1 MARQHPIS
9 NKHSSKARR
18 RRFPSGGARDAPII
32 VPIIRAPSPVLIIP
46 VINNAPV
53 LGGTPVRGPNHTH
66 GTRLSSRNVVAPS
79 FPLEGTENGI
89 TAKILIQE

>member
-1 MARQHPIS
+1 MARQHPVK
-9 NKHSSKARR
+9 NKQSSKARR
-18 RRFPSGGARDAPII
+18 RRSPSGGARDARII

-66 GTRLSSRNVVAPS
+66 GTRFSSRNVVAPS
-79 FPLEGTENGI
+79 FPSEGTENGI
-89 TAKILIQE
+89 TVKI